1 MLAHA
6 VPSLLCPLPSKC
18 ITPSRR
24 LPLVL
29 SGPSPTALAPRCPG
43 LLPALQFSGISID
56 LLYARLAL
64 PLVRD
69 DLDIGATHMLR
80 HCDDQSVRSL
90 NGCRVTDMI
99 LRCVLLG
106 GRVDGTVL
114 GWCLAVPRAGR

>member
-1 MLAHA
+1 LCTPHATVTLCLAAQHPPA
-6 VPSLLCPLPSKC
+6 F
-18 ITPSRR
+18 
-24 LPLVL
+24 
-29 SGPSPTALAPRCPG
+29 
-43 LLPALQFSGISID
+43 LPACSAPQFCGISID

-99 LRCVLLG
+99 LRWAPRG
-106 GRVDGTVL
+106 AAGWL
-114 GWCLAVPRAGR
+114 GWVAGWLAG